1 MLNKKAPPK
10 GEAGGRGEIR
20 TLGTS
25 LHKAFLVPHHR
36 PLGHS
41 SMEPLIRFERM
52 TICLQNRS
60 STPELKRHMVGGL
73 GLEPRTY

>member
-1 MLNKKAPPK
+1 MEIKSFHRIDILDNKKAPPE

-20 TLGTS
+20 TLGAL

-41 SMEPLIRFERM
+41 SNCDPAGNRTPLARM
-52 TICLQNRS
+52 KT
-60 STPELKRHMVGGL
+60 
-73 GLEPRTY
+73 